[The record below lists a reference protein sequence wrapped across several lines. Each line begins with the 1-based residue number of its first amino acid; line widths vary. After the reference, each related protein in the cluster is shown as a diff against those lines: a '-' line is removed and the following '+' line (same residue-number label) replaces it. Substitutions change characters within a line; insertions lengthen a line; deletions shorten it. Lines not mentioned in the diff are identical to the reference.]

1 MPAPLTR
8 LAVARLAAAVALYA
22 IIAGACGSRLGPTGA
37 DPSVSATPQS
47 SPSAS
52 PAVATAPPGNE
63 ASLRSRATEAVMA
76 LRDKDFAK
84 LAALAHPDKGVRF
97 TPYTFIQ
104 PRDVVLDAATI
115 RQGTA
120 NTRTYLWGFSDG
132 KGDPLEW
139 TFERYLASYVYERD
153 YAAAPEV
160 LIDNYPQVRGNKYDN
175 TRAMYPSA
183 RTVEYFF
190 PETGPGPNWSGLR
203 LVFED
208 RGGTWYLV
216 GIIHDEWTI

>member
-1 MPAPLTR
+1 MSAPLTR
-8 LAVARLAAAVALYA
+8 LVAALAVIA
-22 IIAGACGSRLGPTGA
+22 ILAGACGSRASPVGA
-37 DPSVSATPQS
+37 GRSATATPQFS
-47 SPSAS
+47 PSPSAAATTAH
-52 PAVATAPPGNE
+52 PAGSE
-63 ASLRSRATEAVMA
+63 ASLRGRATEAVTP

-84 LAALAHPDKGVRF
+84 LATLAHPDKGVRF

-139 TFERYLASYVYERD
+139 TLERYLARYVYERD
-153 YAAAPEV
+153 YAAAPQV

-175 TRAMYPSA
+175 TKTVGADRGVLLPRD
-183 RTVEYFF
+183 RTR
-190 PETGPGPNWSGLR
+190 PNWSGLR

-208 RGGTWYLV
+208 RGGAWYLV
-216 GIIHDEWTI
+216 GVIHDEWTI